1 MGATKNKIYKAVT
14 NELEAQNKKLDIY
27 EAFSLEEAI
36 DIANEVSVPGDVVL
50 FSPASASFDM
60 FKNAYDRGDKFRSAV
75 QRKVE

>member
-14 NELEAQNKKLDIY
+14 NELDSQNKKLDIY

-36 DIANEVSVPGDVVL
+36 DIANEVQIVL

-75 QRKVE
+75 QRKIE